1 MESIC
6 AFCRFWRSASTLPG
20 RDEAAGTREP
30 EEDEQ
35 VRRSSVGLCCRY
47 APRASP
53 NQTSW
58 AQTLGHDWCGEWEA
72 RAEERRQR

>member
-1 MESIC
+1 MERIC
-6 AFCRFWRSASTLPG
+6 AFCRFWRSASTLSPSEHG
-20 RDEAAGTREP
+20 VNSTA

-35 VRRSSVGLCCRY
+35 ARRSSVGLCCRH
-47 APRASP
+47 APRP
-53 NQTSW
+53 NQTQTSW